1 MNNKDI
7 KGIKMTT
14 EKLSTAINNYGNARR
29 TLIGEA
35 ENLLFNLD
43 KLDVEELFKLGDYI
57 LYLYKEY
64 GLKFFL
70 GNLVIALER
79 RLSEIEKKL
88 ENDCFEHI
96 MFPLYKNT
104 ADRVKELYQQSLS
117 KEILANNKNKENN

>member
-1 MNNKDI
+1 MNNKNI

-14 EKLSTAINNYGNARR
+14 EKLISAINNYGNARR

-43 KLDVEELFKLGDYI
+43 KLDIEELFKLGDYI
-57 LYLYKEY
+57 LYLHKEY

-70 GNLVIALER
+70 GNLSIALEK
-79 RLSEIEKKL
+79 RLSEIEEKL
-88 ENDCFEHI
+88 ENDYFENL

-104 ADRVKELYQQSLS
+104 ADRIKSLYNQSLS
-117 KEILANNKNKENN
+117 KEILANDKNEKKN